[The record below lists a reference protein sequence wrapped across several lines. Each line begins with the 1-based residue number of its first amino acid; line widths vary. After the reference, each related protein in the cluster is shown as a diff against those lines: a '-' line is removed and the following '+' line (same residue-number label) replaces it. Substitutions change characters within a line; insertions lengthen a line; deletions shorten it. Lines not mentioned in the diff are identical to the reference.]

1 MSRGRWLGE
10 LRHTLLEMASYA
22 DDIFRTCYNNC
33 SVGKVQAGEEDVLRS
48 KTMSSEESEQSR
60 HYQGV
65 RVIKPAQF
73 DGNTAQTPGMQRVA
87 AVSRELAG
95 SQGIWAGVTIV
106 GPHVASGKH
115 HHGELETVIYVVSG
129 HGRIRWGE
137 QLEFVEDVEPG
148 DFIYVPPFVPHQ
160 EINPGS
166 EPSQWVIVRNSQEP
180 VVINLEPVDEEQQTG
195 NTSTH
200 TF

>member
-1 MSRGRWLGE
+1 MSTSEPTGQ
-10 LRHTLLEMASYA
+10 AKSY
-22 DDIFRTCYNNC
+22 
-33 SVGKVQAGEEDVLRS
+33 QDV
-48 KTMSSEESEQSR
+48 K
-60 HYQGV
+60 
-65 RVIKPAQF
+65 VIKPGQF
-73 DGNTAQTPGMQRVA
+73 DSNTPQTPGMQRVA

-95 SQGIWAGVTIV
+95 SQGIWAGVTVV
-106 GPHVASGKH
+106 GPQVASGKH

-137 QLEFVEDVEPG
+137 NLEFTEDVEPG

-160 EINPGS
+160 EINPGQ

-180 VVINLEPVDEEQQTG
+180 IVVNLEPVDQQQQAA
-195 NTSTH
+195 NDSTH

>member
-1 MSRGRWLGE
+1 
-10 LRHTLLEMASYA
+10 
-22 DDIFRTCYNNC
+22 
-33 SVGKVQAGEEDVLRS
+33 
-48 KTMSSEESEQSR
+48 MSSQEPTLSEEIHKPE
-60 HYQGV
+60 V
-65 RVIKPAQF
+65 KVIRPQQF
-73 DGNTAQTPGMQRVA
+73 DANTPQTPGMQRVA

-95 SQGIWAGVTIV
+95 SQGIWAGVTVV
-106 GPHVASGKH
+106 GPQVASAKH

-137 QLEFVEDVEPG
+137 DLEFSEDVEPG

-180 VVINLEPVDEEQQTG
+180 IVVNLDPTDNEKQAANDT
-195 NTSTH
+195 TH
-200 TF
+200 RF